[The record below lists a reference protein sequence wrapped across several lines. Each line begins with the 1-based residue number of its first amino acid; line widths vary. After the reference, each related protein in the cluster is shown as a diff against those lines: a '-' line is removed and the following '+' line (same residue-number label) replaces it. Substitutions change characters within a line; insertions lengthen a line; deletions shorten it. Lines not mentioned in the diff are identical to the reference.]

1 MVLGIHD
8 HSDCCVGPR
17 MCERSRLIF
26 VGQASEEVGM
36 PLCVLKSRRDL
47 RARPWQLDGS
57 SLPCTVLS
65 KAHYNCGW
73 QVACYMEQHRLDL
86 ERVVSGH
93 YASRRACRDQPRVT
107 LWLRRH
113 SPPYDIAGLVHD
125 EPCNNRTV
133 RQAARVGTEV
143 VR

>member
-1 MVLGIHD
+1 
-8 HSDCCVGPR
+8 

-86 ERVVSGH
+86 SVSYPGTTR
-93 YASRRACRDQPRVT
+93 AAVLVAINTESRCV
-107 LWLRRH
+107 
-113 SPPYDIAGLVHD
+113 
-125 EPCNNRTV
+125 
-133 RQAARVGTEV
+133 
-143 VR
+143 